1 MLCSFCEILRI
12 YYPLLLRGRVEDA
25 EEKSMLSRRLQK
37 PDCFV
42 IRRDV
47 VGSILPHQ
55 GDRMLERPVRLY
67 NIFIYVFDLYYI
79 LHFSE
84 ILYYKF
90 VILYKIIEFPLVA
103 ISKHLAYLEQIYIS
117 IQSLE
122 GCCILVFFQ

>member
-90 VILYKIIEFPLVA
+90 VMYKIIEFPLVA

>member
-79 LHFSE
+79 L
-84 ILYYKF
+84 L
-90 VILYKIIEFPLVA
+90 PP
-103 ISKHLAYLEQIYIS
+103 
-117 IQSLE
+117 
-122 GCCILVFFQ
+122 FFLF